1 MIIKKS
7 EKDERREKIIDVA
20 FRLFVDK
27 KIESVTMGEIA
38 KEAGIGRATLFRYF
52 PGKLELVIAVNT
64 KEWKEYFDELDQKIV
79 QLLIK
84 NARFSYSDIGKEVG
98 ISRVAV
104 KARIQAL
111 EKNHLSK
118 NEFILAWLDYKGMPE
133 EKAKYQSLIE
143 PERSYHVG

>member
-64 KEWKEYFDELDQKIV
+64 KEWKEYFDELDQKRPMSSVGDIPAIGR
-79 QLLIK
+79 LIFTILQISG
-84 NARFSYSDIGKEVG
+84 AASSRF
-98 ISRVAV
+98 
-104 KARIQAL
+104 
-111 EKNHLSK
+111 
-118 NEFILAWLDYKGMPE
+118 
-133 EKAKYQSLIE
+133 
-143 PERSYHVG
+143 